1 LGVDKEGTLRL
12 EGKVALVT
20 GAARGIGSAIA
31 ALLVEQGAQVVACD
45 VNADEGSKAA
55 GAIGARFL
63 QSDVSSEQDWIR
75 LVEVVRKEFG
85 RLHVLVNNAGS
96 EGIPG
101 ARKDPEGAGVEDWDQ
116 IFGINCRGTFLGC
129 KHGVPLIAA
138 SGGGSIVNLSSVAA
152 LVPVPFIAAYG
163 AAKAAVQHLSTT
175 VALHCARSGHRIR
188 CNSVHPGQVRTP
200 MLNTLFERWA
210 SEQGVPTETIADQV
224 RAGIPLGAFQ
234 EPIDVANL
242 VAFLASE
249 ESRYI
254 TGQALVVDGGF
265 TLVT

>member
-1 LGVDKEGTLRL
+1 VTGSFATRLAGT
-12 EGKVALVT
+12 VALVT

-31 ALLVEQGAQVVACD
+31 SLLVEQGARVVTSDIDAEAGT
-45 VNADEGSKAA
+45 NAAA
-55 GAIGARFL
+55 AIGARFL
-63 QSDVSSEQDWIR
+63 PANVSSEEDWIR
-75 LVEVVRKEFG
+75 LVGVVRSEFG

-96 EGIPG
+96 EGVPG
-101 ARKDPEGAGVEDWDQ
+101 ARKDPEGTAVEDWDE
-116 IFGINCRGTFLGC
+116 IFAINCRGTFLGC
-129 KHGVPLIAA
+129 KHAVPLLAA

-175 VALHCARSGHRIR
+175 VALHCARSGYRIR

-200 MLNTLFERWA
+200 MLNALFERWA
-210 SEQGVPTETIADQV
+210 GEQNVPIETIAAQV

-234 EPIDVANL
+234 EPRDIANL
-242 VAFLASE
+242 VAFLASA

-265 TLVT
+265 TLIT

>member
-1 LGVDKEGTLRL
+1 MTLSFATRL
-12 EGKVALVT
+12 AGKVALVT
-20 GAARGIGSAIA
+20 GGARGIGSAVA
-31 ALLVEQGAQVVACD
+31 KLLAEQGAQVVASD
-45 VNADEGSKAA
+45 LNADEGTKAA
-55 GAIGARFL
+55 AAIGARFL
-63 QSDVSSEQDWIR
+63 QGDVSNEHDWIR
-75 LVEVVRKEFG
+75 LVGIIRSEFG
-85 RLHVLVNNAGS
+85 QLHVLVNNAGS

-101 ARKDPEGAGVEDWDQ
+101 ARKDPEGTAVEDWDG
-116 IFGINCRGTFLGC
+116 IFAINCRGTFLGC

-175 VALHCARSGHRIR
+175 VALHCARSGYRIR

-210 SEQGVPTETIADQV
+210 SEQGVPTERVADQV

-234 EPIDVANL
+234 EPLDIAHL